1 MSTVFLS
8 YSRED
13 TARIRPLADALG
25 RAGHSVWWD
34 QHIAAGDQFE
44 SAIEQALATA
54 DVVLVAWSEASIHSA
69 WVKDEAA
76 AGRDSGRLVPVT
88 LDGCSPPLGFR
99 QYQTIDLT
107 AWTGGPRS
115 RLLDQLQA
123 AICAKADSS
132 HLTPAPTSAARS
144 PAPARRQLPGGRVLA
159 AAAAASLLLVTGGLW
174 YADALP
180 GGGAGGIAPKVRLG
194 QFAVISPGLSPELP
208 QALNEEI
215 LAAFGSENLVSVI
228 TAGTGQPDGA
238 PFLLD
243 GSVRQLDDALRF
255 TVNLKNVDTGAVVW
269 SKAYDRFAT
278 DTLAPRQVAV
288 AASQVVRCGLWG
300 ASSYAKRMPDEGL
313 SLYLQ
318 FCSEYWGGSSA
329 DEQIL
334 EAARRVTAAVPDFSF
349 GWSALALAA
358 VPLAHRTGSPE
369 AAQLRK
375 EAWKAAENSIRLDRQ
390 NPEGYMAMA
399 GLLPLHLFARREGL
413 LQKAIGVRPTECGCE
428 RQIYGDFLTSVG
440 RMEEAV
446 DQYQRARA
454 MMPLAPF
461 SNVRLAQA
469 LHVVGRHDEA
479 DRIITEMLQMWP
491 DAATLRLLKIKSAFW
506 TGHYAEAIPL
516 LDAPDLHLTQK
527 QRDAIV
533 AAFEALVSR
542 DPARKAQV
550 AAELQVMAAD
560 PRRNDRLIVAALAAL
575 GADAA
580 ALDASR
586 NLIRNRD
593 HALAAV
599 LFEPN
604 LSNARGT
611 AQYAQL
617 VTGLGL
623 TGYWEA
629 SRHFPDICREARKPA
644 FCPVA

>member
-1 MSTVFLS
+1 MATVFLS

-13 TARIRPLADALG
+13 TARIRPVATALE
-25 RAGHSVWWD
+25 RAGHTVWWD
-34 QHIAAGDQFE
+34 QHIAAGDQFDA
-44 SAIEQALATA
+44 AIEEALAKA
-54 DVVLVAWSEASIHSA
+54 EVVLVAWSAASVRSA

-88 LDGCSPPLGFR
+88 LDGCPPPLGFR
-99 QYQTIDLT
+99 QYQTIDLGS
-107 AWTGGPRS
+107 WTGGPRS
-115 RLLDQLQA
+115 RRLDQLQA
-123 AICAKADSS
+123 AICAKADCRQ
-132 HLTPAPTSAARS
+132 LTPPPTSAARTE
-144 PAPARRQLPGGRVLA
+144 APVGTWLLGRRFFAALA
-159 AAAAASLLLVTGGLW
+159 VALLLVAAGGLW
-174 YADALP
+174 LGDAMP
-180 GGGAGGIAPKVRLG
+180 WRGAGGLAPKVRLG
-194 QFAVISPGLSPELP
+194 QFAVISPDLSPELP
-208 QALNEEI
+208 KALNAEI

-228 TAGTGQPDGA
+228 TAGTSFPEGA

-243 GSVRQLDDALRF
+243 GSVRKLDDALRF
-255 TVNLKNVDTGAVVW
+255 TVNLKNVDSGAVVW

-300 ASSYAKRMPDEGL
+300 ASFYSKRMSDEGL
-313 SLYLQ
+313 SLYLR
-318 FCSEYWGGSSA
+318 FCGEYWGGSSE

-334 EAARRVTAAVPDFSF
+334 QAARRVTAAVPDFSF

-358 VPLAHRTGSPE
+358 VPLAHRTGSSE
-369 AAQLRK
+369 AANLRT
-375 EAWKAAENSIRLDRQ
+375 EAWKAAENSIRLDRL

-399 GLLPLHLFARREGL
+399 GLLPLQLFARREEL

-440 RMEEAV
+440 RMEDAV
-446 DQYQRARA
+446 EQYERARA

-479 DRIITEMLQMWP
+479 DRIITEMLRMWP

-506 TGHYAEAIPL
+506 TGQYAQAIPL

-527 QRDAIV
+527 QRDAIT
-533 AAFEALVSR
+533 AAFEALQSR
-542 DPARKAQV
+542 DPGRKARV
-550 AAELQVMAAD
+550 AAELQALAAD

-575 GADAA
+575 GAERA
-580 ALDASR
+580 ALDAST
-586 NLIRNRD
+586 NLIRHRD

-604 LSNARGT
+604 FSKVQGT
-611 AQYAQL
+611 AQYAAL
-617 VTGLGL
+617 VSQLGL
-623 TGYWEA
+623 TGYWKA
-629 SRHFPDICREARKPA
+629 TRHFPDICREVQKPA